1 MTQQPVCRIA
11 ALYRYPV
18 KSMLGESLESALI
31 DARGII
37 GDRTYAVVD
46 PAENRVGSAKVPR
59 KWAMLYE
66 FSARF
71 PADGAAQAGTLPPP
85 LITFPDGRVMGAD
98 DPGIDGLL
106 SQVIGRP
113 VQLVSRSPSGLRFE
127 AAAPGIDPISLE
139 ETADYPVLTP
149 FFDLASL
156 HLLSKS
162 GLAHLRSFY
171 PQGDFDERRFRPN
184 IVIDA
189 PGGQGFIE
197 ETWIGKTVRIGQEVR
212 LRVLGPTRR
221 CAATTLP
228 HHGLPNDPQI
238 LRTAGRQNRGNVGV
252 YAVVVAGGLVRVGD
266 QVEVIES

>member
-1 MTQQPVCRIA
+1 MTQDPRCRIA

-18 KSMLGESLESALI
+18 KSMLGEALESAVI
-31 DARGII
+31 DGRGVA

-71 PADGAAQAGTLPPP
+71 PANGAAQAGTLPPP
-85 LITFPDGRVMGAD
+85 LITFPDGRTVGAD
-98 DPGIDGLL
+98 DPDIHGRL
-106 SQVIGRP
+106 SEVIGRP
-113 VQLVSRSPSGLRFE
+113 VRLVSQSPNGLRFE

-156 HLLSKS
+156 HLVSTS

-171 PQGDFDERRFRPN
+171 PEGDFDARRFRPN
-184 IVIDA
+184 IVIEA
-189 PGGQGFIE
+189 PGSQGFIE
-197 ETWIGKTVRIGQEVR
+197 ETWIGKTVRLGEEVR
-212 LRVLGPTRR
+212 VRILGPTRR

-228 HHGLPNDPQI
+228 HHGLRNDPQI
-238 LRTAGRQNRGNVGV
+238 LRTAGRQNKGNVGV
-252 YAVVVAGGLVRVGD
+252 YAVVVQGGVVRLGD
-266 QVEVIES
+266 EVQVTEG